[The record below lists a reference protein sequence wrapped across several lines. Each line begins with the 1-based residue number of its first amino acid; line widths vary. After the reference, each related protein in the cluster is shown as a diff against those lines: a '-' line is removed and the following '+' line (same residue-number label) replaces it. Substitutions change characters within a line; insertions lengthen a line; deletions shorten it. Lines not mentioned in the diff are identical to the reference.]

1 MKRSIAVA
9 VLAASAVVC
18 TAAQAQSALNPQ
30 PSFNDSAG
38 VEPLPVG
45 GRTVPSQNFPKPSFV
60 DYVPADRQL
69 LLTNGGVIDEP
80 FPQAHV
86 GDGDPVGP
94 RSVVVG
100 GPAADPA
107 KRNASSPAPGSDG

>member
-9 VLAASAVVC
+9 VLLTGATACA
-18 TAAQAQSALNPQ
+18 AAQAQLSQNPQ
-30 PSFNDSAG
+30 PSFNDAAG
-38 VEPLPVG
+38 MEPMAVG
-45 GRTVPSQNFPKPSFV
+45 GRSVPSQNFPKPSFV
-60 DYVPADRQL
+60 DYVPAERQT
-69 LLTNGGVIDEP
+69 LLTNGGVIDEA

-100 GPAADPA
+100 GFADPT
-107 KRNASSPAPGSDG
+107 KRDASIASPNSGG